1 MLDKFKSNIWGAFF
15 MLKYSYEEKLEAVLR
30 VVEDGMGCGT
40 SDRIMGVRHSLVEG
54 WVARTVFLSICLYP
68 VDM

>member
-1 MLDKFKSNIWGAFF
+1 MS
-15 MLKYSYEEKLEAVLR
+15 KYSYEEKLEAVLR

-40 SDRIMGVRHSLVEG
+40 SARIMGVRHFLVEG

>member
-1 MLDKFKSNIWGAFF
+1 MS
-15 MLKYSYEEKLEAVLR
+15 KYSYEEKLKAVLR

-40 SDRIMGVRHSLVEG
+40 GAGIMGVRHSFVEG